1 MQNLPHVVVY
11 LYYELRGIERK
22 GSFGKGGSP
31 NCPSALFENP

>member
-22 GSFGKGGSP
+22 GSFGKRWQSELP
-31 NCPSALFENP
+31 IRIV